1 MAKGWTKKLSE
12 LAIKIGEETHTVN
25 DDGDMLSKD
34 EVLVRQIWNEA
45 LGYEE
50 RTVNDKGKEKVVK
63 HKPQKWA
70 KELLWNRR
78 EGGILGVGQQSESG
92 GITAAEQVRD
102 LSKAR
107 LNKLVDDDA
116 E

>member
-12 LAIKIGEETHTVN
+12 LAVKIGEETHQMN
-25 DDGDMLSKD
+25 ADGEMLSKD
-34 EVLVRQIWNEA
+34 EVLVRQIWDEA

-50 RTVNDKGKEKVVK
+50 RTVDDKGKEKIVK

-78 EGGILGVGQQSESG
+78 EGGIQAALAETGE
-92 GITAAEQVRD
+92 GITAAEQVRE

-107 LNKLVDDDA
+107 MNKVTEDLDA
-116 E
+116 K